1 MGILWDMGE
10 RRICVQRAICAS
22 SGTIFEVLASPAGHV
37 SIDASGMLMSAGGD
51 PVGAV
56 GDRFTVQ
63 MDREALQDFPLGEYE
78 VDVVIT
84 RFEQNRA
91 ISWGIESTLLQPPIG
106 HVYGYELEPIDGGT
120 LVTSTYDWTD
130 IHPDWE
136 AAVDAIFPVVSETN
150 LRATL
155 GILARTVAPGL
166 GRPETNL
173 PDASLPD
180 AGEG

>member
-1 MGILWDMGE
+1 VGILWDMGE

-51 PVGAV
+51 PVSAV

-63 MDREALQDFPLGEYE
+63 MDRESLQDFPLGEYE
-78 VDVVIT
+78 VEVVIT
-84 RFEQNRA
+84 RFEVDRA
-91 ISWGIESTLLQPPIG
+91 IAWGIESVNLQPPIG
-106 HVYGYELEPIDGGT
+106 HVYGYDLEPIDGGT
-120 LVTSTYDWTD
+120 LVTLTYDWTD
-130 IHPDWE
+130 VHPDWE
-136 AAVDAIFPVVSETN
+136 AAVDVIFPVVSETN

-166 GRPETNL
+166 GRPG
-173 PDASLPD
+173 
-180 AGEG
+180 AGED